1 MVCDKTK
8 ELTIPILLSAFYS
21 THINLLTS
29 TTSHFTLPRLFISH
43 DLLFLL
49 HIFSDFLS
57 NMRLCP
63 FLQPRHVFRFYLSLP
78 FSQIRH
84 SLRFTASMSVS
95 LFTASQICYH
105 LCEAKMK
112 RSQIGVRRRISE
124 FLCVKSTSFFFFFSS
139 IRYLIFDR
147 NPVFIPVWPKRF
159 QYGRY

>member
-1 MVCDKTK
+1 MNKDKSIMPKKENKKEGVVGEKWDITWEGVDIKTKMVCDKTK

-63 FLQPRHVFRFYLSLP
+63 FL
-78 FSQIRH
+78 
-84 SLRFTASMSVS
+84 
-95 LFTASQICYH
+95 
-105 LCEAKMK
+105 
-112 RSQIGVRRRISE
+112 
-124 FLCVKSTSFFFFFSS
+124 
-139 IRYLIFDR
+139 
-147 NPVFIPVWPKRF
+147 
-159 QYGRY
+159 